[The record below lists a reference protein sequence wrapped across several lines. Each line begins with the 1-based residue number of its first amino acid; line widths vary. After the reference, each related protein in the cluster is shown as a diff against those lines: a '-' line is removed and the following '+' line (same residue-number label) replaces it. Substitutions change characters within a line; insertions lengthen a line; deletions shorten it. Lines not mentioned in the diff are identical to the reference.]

1 MAFHHSPRIVSDG
14 LTFAVD
20 PANSRSH
27 ISGSTTATDVISGAN
42 GSFTGNTQFLSQ
54 NQGVFDFDG
63 TDDYIDFSTHQVLDT
78 SAAFTIAAWGHLDS
92 FSPDVYPGLIRCK
105 TDQATGF
112 ITGFSNQSGYEF
124 YAGSSAN
131 FVMIYSG
138 IDTSEVLNKWVYA
151 TVTYNGSGRTSN
163 GNYKLYLN
171 GVSKTVSNTSGFSAT
186 DNSTRIGMGNTTSTQ
201 WNGQI
206 SAVHVYNRELSAN
219 EVLQNYNALKG
230 RFE

>member
-14 LTFAVD
+14 LIFVLDA
-20 PANSRSH
+20 ANSRSH
-27 ISGSTTATDVISGAN
+27 VSGSTTATDMISSAN
-42 GSFTGNTQFLSQ
+42 GTFTADTQFLNQ

-63 TDDYIDFSTHQVLDT
+63 TGDYIDFASHQVLDT
-78 SAAFTIAAWGHLDS
+78 STAFTIAAWVHLDS
-92 FSPDVYPGLIRCK
+92 TSNFPSIVTLK
-105 TDQATGF
+105 TDQGSGF
-112 ITGFSNQSGYEF
+112 VTGFSNVSGYQF

-131 FVMIYSG
+131 FVTIYND
-138 IDTSEVLNKWVYA
+138 INTTSEVLNKWVYA

-171 GVSKTVSNTSGFSAT
+171 GVSKTVSNASGFG
-186 DNSTRIGMGNTTSTQ
+186 STSNTTSIGYGNTSQ
-201 WNGQI
+201 RYWNGQI

-219 EVLQNYNALKG
+219 ELLQNYNALRG

>member
-1 MAFHHSPRIVSDG
+1 MAFHHSPRIVQDG

-20 PANSRSH
+20 PANNRSH
-27 ISGSTTATDVISGAN
+27 VSGSTTATDIISGAN
-42 GSFTGNTQFLSQ
+42 GSFTANTQFLSQ

-63 TDDYIDFSTHQVLDT
+63 TGDYINFSSHQVLDT
-78 SAAFTIAAWGHLDS
+78 SAAFTIAVWAYLDS
-92 FSPDVYPGLIRCK
+92 FSPDQYPGMVRLK

-112 ITGFSNQSGYEF
+112 IMGFSDQSGYEF

-131 FVMIYSG
+131 FVTIYSG

-171 GVSKTVSNTSGFSAT
+171 GVSKTVSNTAGFSAT
-186 DNSTRIGMGNTTSTQ
+186 DNNTRIGMGNTTSTE
-201 WNGQI
+201 WNGQM
-206 SAVHVYNRELSAN
+206 SAVHAYNRELSAT
-219 EVLQNYNALKG
+219 EILQNYNALRG